1 MASTVFD
8 LMVGLS
14 LDDSGLSKGLD
25 KVKSG
30 LGGVASGVAKAAVK
44 ATAAATTAVV
54 GFTGTAVKVG
64 MDFDS
69 SMSQVYAT
77 MAEKADEMITYNGK
91 TMKSSEALRDYA
103 QQMGST
109 TAFSAS
115 EAADALN
122 YMALAGYDAEQSM
135 SMLPN
140 VLNLAAAGNMDLARA
155 SDMVTDA
162 STAFGL
168 SVDENGPR
176 ITRMVDEMAKAASTG
191 NTSVEQLGDA
201 FLVVGGL
208 AQELNG
214 GMVTLSDGTQ
224 QSVDGIQELE
234 IALTAM
240 ANAGIKG
247 GEAGTHM
254 RNMLL
259 KLSSPTSDGAKQ
271 MEALGVSVFDAEGN
285 MRSLQDVFGD
295 LNGALSNLTQEQ
307 KIQAISDLFNTR
319 DLASAEALLNA
330 VGQDWDSIGEAIL
343 DADGAAQKMA
353 DTQLDNLSGDIV
365 RLKSAFEGFQ
375 IAISDKVTPVLREFV
390 KFGTDGLSRLT
401 EAFKTKGLEG
411 AMEELG
417 TILSEGLQK
426 LVDGAPKLAKAAML
440 LLKSFA
446 KGLMDNVNVILFA
459 AGDIIEMFLQELVDS
474 TDGGKNVIMEVINSI
489 LGVFEENYMQF
500 MDMGMQILVNIMN
513 GIVEHLPETVY
524 YVSQIITHL
533 IEVLTEYAPQLIEAS
548 FAIIKAISDGL
559 INALPE
565 ILPALIDL
573 VAAIAE
579 GILEHIDILLE
590 VAITLVVALA
600 DALIENKGKLIEK
613 GPELLQA
620 LIDGIKNSF
629 NMFDQLGS
637 DAINKFIDAI
647 QMFLPNLIPPGM
659 DFIINLIQGVKSAF
673 DQLFGTGKE
682 TVDEV
687 GKGVES
693 EVTSK
698 ASTWGSHLIDSFVAG
713 IKSRHPVLGA
723 AVSGIAKVI
732 SGQLH
737 HTHPD
742 YGPLADDYKWMPDMM
757 DTFAIGIRENSGK
770 VTSALDDLTGDMYD
784 TMDISTPAFE
794 YAGGY
799 GMMNTETGSSA
810 GGGDYGDVVTAI
822 TDALM
827 NMQLMVNIGN
837 RPIEAMITSAQQ
849 RTTYRSGGR

>member
-14 LDDSGLSKGLD
+14 LDDSGLSSGLD

-30 LGGVASGVAKAAVK
+30 LGGMVGGVAKVAAK

-103 QQMGST
+103 QQMGAT

-176 ITRMVDEMAKAASTG
+176 ITQMVDEMAKAASTG

-271 MEALGVSVFDAEGN
+271 MEALGVSVFDTEGN

-365 RLKSAFEGFQ
+365 KLKSAFEGFQ
-375 IAISDKVTPVLREFV
+375 IAVSDRVTPVLRKFV

-417 TILSEGLQK
+417 VILSEGLQK
-426 LVDGAPKLAKAAML
+426 LVDGAPKLVKAAML
-440 LLKSFA
+440 LMKSFA

-474 TDGGKNVIMEVINSI
+474 TSNGQNAIMEVINSI

-533 IEVLTEYAPQLIEAS
+533 TEVLTEYAPQLIEAS
-548 FAIIKAISDGL
+548 FSIIKAISDGL
-559 INALPE
+559 IEALPE
-565 ILPALIDL
+565 ITPALIDL
-573 VAAIAE
+573 VTAIAE

-600 DALIENKGKLIEK
+600 DALIENRGKLAEK

-629 NMFDQLGS
+629 NMLDQLGS
-637 DAINKFIDAI
+637 DIINKFIDAI
-647 QMFLPNLIPPGM
+647 QTFLPNIIPPGM
-659 DFIINLIQGVKSAF
+659 DFIINLIQGVKNAF
-673 DQLFGTGKE
+673 DKLFGVAGE
-682 TVDEV
+682 TVDQF
-687 GKGVES
+687 GKGIENG
-693 EVTSK
+693 VTSK
-698 ASTWGSHLIDSFVAG
+698 AETWGTHLMDAFISGIKKRHPILSKVVDGVAG
-713 IKSRHPVLGA
+713 LVQKKIGFSEPEE
-723 AVSGIAKVI
+723 
-732 SGQLH
+732 
-737 HTHPD
+737 
-742 YGPLADDYKWMPDMM
+742 GPLSNFHTFAPDMM
-757 DTFAIGIRENSGK
+757 DLYAKGIKENSGK
-770 VTSALDDLTGDMYD
+770 VTSALDNLTGDMYD

-799 GMMNTETGSSA
+799 GMINMETGSSTS
-810 GGGDYGDVVTAI
+810 GDYGDVVTAI

-849 RTTYRSGGR
+849 KTTYRNGGR